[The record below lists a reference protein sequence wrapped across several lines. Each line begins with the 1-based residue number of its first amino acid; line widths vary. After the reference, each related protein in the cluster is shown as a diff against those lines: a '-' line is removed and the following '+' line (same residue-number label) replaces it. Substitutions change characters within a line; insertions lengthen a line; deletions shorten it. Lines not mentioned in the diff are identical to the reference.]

1 MKVCF
6 TWYVR
11 LASPAALSCEAAVPG
26 STIGCA
32 TTSFECGMGVR
43 PRSGRRSRIGNDATA
58 KSSATV
64 TRTQRECDVRRREW

>member
-26 STIGCA
+26 STIG
-32 TTSFECGMGVR
+32 VR
-43 PRSGRRSRIGNDATA
+43 YHVLRVRDGRPTEERP
-58 KSSATV
+58 TV
-64 TRTQRECDVRRREW
+64 TYR